1 MNDKKFDVL
10 SISISVIAFL
20 LAFFCYSFEAVVVGI
35 IGLVL
40 AIKRKA
46 KYRTKIAAVLSVFA
60 IILGIGFFAL
70 LCYHHIKYGGMTD
83 YWFFELLFGKM
94 PE

>member
-1 MNDKKFDVL
+1 MNDKKFDAL
-10 SISISVIAFL
+10 SIIISIIAFL
-20 LAFFCYSFEAVVVGI
+20 LAFFCMSFEAVIAGVT
-35 IGLVL
+35 GLIL
-40 AIKRKA
+40 AIKRRK
-46 KYRTKIAAVLSVFA
+46 KYRTKIATALSIFAV
-60 IILGIGFFAL
+60 ILGIGFFAL